1 MGSAQD
7 PPSPFLALAFGH
19 GKFPDREVLEH
30 RFLGRITSEVHSL
43 EIPQS
48 LANRRR
54 QLRSQSFKARGPL
67 LAFRKTL
74 RLDSRV
80 PSRNLLFIFFLFII
94 GGRGLQYRRARL
106 AILGLRGVKM
116 RGMW

>member
-54 QLRSQSFKARGPL
+54 QLRSQSFKAHGPL
-67 LAFRKTL
+67 LGLRKTL

-80 PSRNLLFIFFLFII
+80 PFRNLFFLFII
-94 GGRGLQYRRARL
+94 GGRGLQYRRAKL